1 MELYSQEIGFFRRN
15 AMNANKCANEN
26 EKNQDSHENLDT
38 KNTKRIEARRR
49 IEELFEE
56 KRLRDEIELNY

>member
-1 MELYSQEIGFFRRN
+1 
-15 AMNANKCANEN
+15 MNATKCTTEYEDDQIPSEN
-26 EKNQDSHENLDT
+26 NDT
-38 KNTKRIEARRR
+38 KNAKRLETRRR

>member
-1 MELYSQEIGFFRRN
+1 
-15 AMNANKCANEN
+15 MNANKCTTDNED
-26 EKNQDSHENLDT
+26 NQNTSENNDT
-38 KNTKRIEARRR
+38 KNAKRLEARRK